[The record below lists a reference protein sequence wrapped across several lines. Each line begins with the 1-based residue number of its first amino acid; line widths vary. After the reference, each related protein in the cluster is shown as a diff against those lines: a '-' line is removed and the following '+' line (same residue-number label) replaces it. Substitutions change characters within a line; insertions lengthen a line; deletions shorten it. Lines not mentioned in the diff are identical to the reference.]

1 MFCYTAEH
9 FKGKAN
15 CLRKLITIDSILYL
29 LKMAGESQGR
39 TLNRLARKRYGNYRN
54 ASATIDRPVISDM
67 VEKHI
72 TRDEHLPRVSF
83 VIGEKKRAALHI
95 LGDW

>member
-1 MFCYTAEH
+1 
-9 FKGKAN
+9 
-15 CLRKLITIDSILYL
+15 
-29 LKMAGESQGR
+29 MAGESQCP

-54 ASATIDRPVISDM
+54 ASATINRLVISDI

-72 TRDEHLPRVSF
+72 TRDEHLPKVTF